1 MLLLWSSVFRIME
14 ERNRL
19 FVFGALLS
27 MLEPEL
33 ASLRLNNTLEVVY
46 LLAGQVC
53 TNPVLLISC
62 SLLLGLFED
71 EFGDV
76 PVQIVVLHGG
86 GHRRAHLCPNEVRDH
101 RGER

>member
-1 MLLLWSSVFRIME
+1 MLLLWSSVFRMME

-27 MLEPEL
+27 ILETVL
-33 ASLRLNNTLEVVY
+33 APLRLTNTLEVVY

-62 SLLLGLFED
+62 SLLLGLFEN
-71 EFGDV
+71 EFGNV
-76 PVQIVVLHGG
+76 PV
-86 GHRRAHLCPNEVRDH
+86 
-101 RGER
+101 

>member
-1 MLLLWSSVFRIME
+1 MLLLWSSVFRMMD

-27 MLEPEL
+27 ILKALSAPL
-33 ASLRLNNTLEVVY
+33 CPATTLKVAYV
-46 LLAGQVC
+46 LAGQVC

-62 SLLLGLFED
+62 SLLLRLFED

-76 PVQIVVLHGG
+76 PV
-86 GHRRAHLCPNEVRDH
+86 
-101 RGER
+101 

>member
-1 MLLLWSSVFRIME
+1 MLLLWSSVFRMMD

-27 MLEPEL
+27 ILEVVLAPLCL
-33 ASLRLNNTLEVVY
+33 ASTLEVVY
-46 LLAGQVC
+46 VLAGQVS
-53 TNPVLLISC
+53 TNSILLISC

-76 PVQIVVLHGG
+76 PV
-86 GHRRAHLCPNEVRDH
+86 
-101 RGER
+101 